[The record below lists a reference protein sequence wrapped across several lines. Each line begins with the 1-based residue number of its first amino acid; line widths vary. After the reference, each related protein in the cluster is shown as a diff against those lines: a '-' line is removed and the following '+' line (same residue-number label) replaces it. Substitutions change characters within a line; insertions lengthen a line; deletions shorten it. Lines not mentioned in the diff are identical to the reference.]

1 MAQSVSDSDPT
12 GVVEIDVFTIG
23 PHGELLPI
31 DASDGRGADDESLD
45 GRDEGK
51 GVLGRLSELRAQPG
65 HRLGLVVDRVRR
77 RGDYEEVVQPVAVL
91 PGAARAVVIAGELFA
106 EPIRSLDVDTASRT
120 FEGDS
125 ITWRVSVRTGV
136 FSRRRTAALCLHPTP
151 SANLSVIELIPSKRR
166 WFYTGRFV
174 AAGVVAVDVVG
185 SRLQRLAA
193 DAQRLPETSD
203 RRAALSAGN

>member
-1 MAQSVSDSDPT
+1 MAQSVSDSGPT

-31 DASDGRGADDESLD
+31 DATDGRGVDEESFRVRDESS
-45 GRDEGK
+45 

-65 HRLGLVVDRVRR
+65 HRLGVAVDRVRR
-77 RGDYEEVVQPVAVL
+77 GDHEEIVQPVAVL
-91 PGAARAVVIAGELFA
+91 PGAAREVVMAGELFA
-106 EPIRSLDVDTASRT
+106 EPIPSLDVDAASRT

-125 ITWRVSVRTGV
+125 ITWRASVRTGV
-136 FSRRRTAALCLHPTP
+136 FSRRRAAALYLHPTP

-166 WFYTGRFV
+166 WFYTGGFV
-174 AAGVVAVDVVG
+174 GAGVVAVDALG

-193 DAQRLPETSD
+193 DA
-203 RRAALSAGN
+203 